1 MNKKLFIAL
10 AAVIIG
16 AFVLERTFFSLNK
29 SSIGHTNPTIGIV
42 VPLTHPA
49 LEKVVAGFCDELTNK
64 LNVACTFL
72 IRDAHGDQNVQQPAI
87 IDEMKYKNVDLIVPI
102 GTLCT
107 QMTLQKAPKISTI
120 ALATSPETI
129 TKSSNATGVHDEI
142 EAHHTCS
149 FIQSILPKLSKIALI
164 ATQTEKTMPSIE
176 LFRHEALN
184 RGITVQT
191 IYVQTPSDV
200 YLATHSID
208 ADAQAIH
215 ILKDHLVVNSV
226 ATIIQFAQTKKIPLI
241 ASDEGSVSSG
251 AACALGVQEETIG
264 RVGAQLAAQVL
275 AGKVPSD
282 VPVQSINKLAI
293 FINKKACLK
302 QALQP
307 SDLEHYAK
315 KQSFDCIHLKQIMKD
330 LS

>member
-10 AAVIIG
+10 AVIILG
-16 AFVLERTFFSLNK
+16 AFLLERTFFSSNK
-29 SSIGHTNPTIGIV
+29 SSATQTSPTIGIV

-49 LEKVVAGFCDELTNK
+49 LEKIVAGFCDELKNK
-64 LNVACTFL
+64 LNVHCTFL

-107 QMTLQKAPKISTI
+107 QMTLQKAPEIPTI
-120 ALATSPETI
+120 ALAASPETI

-142 EAHHTCS
+142 EAHHMCS
-149 FIQSILPKLSKIALI
+149 FIQSILPGISKIALI
-164 ATQTEKTMPSIE
+164 ATQTEKTMPEIE

-184 RGITVQT
+184 RGIAVQT

-208 ADAQAIH
+208 ADVQAIH

-226 ATIIQFAQTKKIPLI
+226 ATIIQFAQTKKIPVI

-264 RVGAQLAAQVL
+264 RIGAQLAAQVL
-275 AGKVPSD
+275 TGQAPNN

-302 QALQP
+302 QSLQLG
-307 SDLEHYAK
+307 DLENYAK
-315 KQSFDCIHLKQIMKD
+315 KQSFDCIQLKQTMKD